1 MGNVKTYKRQS
12 KTMNKNKRPTFEE
25 FKKEALKDPV
35 FKVEYEALRPEFEL
49 LKKRIRAK
57 IKRKLLF
64 KKK

>member
-1 MGNVKTYKRQS
+1 M
-12 KTMNKNKRPTFEE
+12 NKRPTFEE
-25 FKKEALKDPV
+25 FKKEALKDPA
-35 FKVEYEALRPEFEL
+35 FKAEYEALRPEFEL